1 VEQVN
6 LTASSSAPELRR
18 RLDQLSPEE
27 KVRIEERLAVRSRSL
42 KDKLYLAT
50 EILGYDFVADVHE
63 ELFGLFIPYDPSK
76 PWAMQSDIVKRMIL
90 WPRGHF
96 KTTAIVVE
104 IIQII
109 LNFPDIRILIMQG
122 SVGVTQTL
130 LKTIKAHFTGEN
142 PNSRLREF
150 FPEFCA
156 DRLGNADQF
165 TVPARKNKGLAQATV
180 TVASPRKV
188 KTGQHYDIGFFDD
201 LVNDQNYRSK
211 TLLKKVEEDF
221 GMCLPLLD
229 MPFFAY
235 VTGTRYAFGDLYE
248 NIIRYN
254 TKKEWTVSVK
264 TCWRKRNVPL
274 FPQQLSRDS
283 SKYVGFTRDGL
294 LLLQARDPEM
304 FASQYLNQPIQ
315 RGGQRFTKE
324 LMESLLIL
332 PKDVPPLSP
341 AVFFIDL
348 AATDSV
354 ESDDSVIIVGKTD
367 MLQNQYVVDCRGD
380 RWLPPILAQ
389 NIIEMALIHRPIKI
403 FFEKTASCM
412 YFVEALRLIA
422 RQHNIFLPIEFIKID
437 NREDAKH
444 IRIAMLESYFRGKKI
459 RFFAGLNRWDRI
471 VEQFGRFP
479 GGRGKHDDYPDTIAY
494 MAQTFGG
501 EALARPVQTA
511 INPILAMV
519 QQIDRERSMLVPPE
533 PDDGSDGF
541 FAF

>member
-1 VEQVN
+1 M
-6 LTASSSAPELRR
+6 TASSLALDSQR
-18 RLDQLSPEE
+18 RLEQLSPEQ
-27 KVRIEERLAVRSRSL
+27 KIRIEERLTARARAL
-42 KDKLYLAT
+42 KDKFYLAT
-50 EILGYDFVADVHE
+50 EVLGYDFVAEVHQ
-63 ELFGLFIPYDPSK
+63 ELFDLFIPYDTSK

-90 WPRGHF
+90 WPRGHY

-122 SVGVTQTL
+122 SMGVTRTL
-130 LKTIKAHFTGEN
+130 LKQIKAHFTGEN
-142 PNSRLREF
+142 PKSRLREL

-156 DRLGNADQF
+156 NRLGNADQF
-165 TVPARKNKGLAQATV
+165 TVPARKDKGLAQATV
-180 TVASPRKV
+180 TVASPRSI

-221 GMCLPLLD
+221 FMCLPLLD
-229 MPFFAY
+229 PPFYAV

-248 NIIRYN
+248 NIIRNN

-264 TCWRKRNVPL
+264 TCWRKGNVPL
-274 FPQQLSRDS
+274 FPQQLSRDG
-283 SKYVGFTRDGL
+283 SKYIGFTREEL
-294 LLLQARDPEM
+294 LRLQEKDPEM

-332 PKDVPPLSP
+332 PQDVPPLSP

-367 MLQNQYVVDCRGD
+367 MLHNQYVVDCRGD

-403 FFEKTASCM
+403 FFEKTASCI
-412 YFVEALRLIA
+412 YFVEALRLVA
-422 RQHNIFLPIEFIKID
+422 RQYNVFLPIELIKID
-437 NREDAKH
+437 NRDDSKH
-444 IRIAMLESYFRGKKI
+444 IRIAMLESYFRSKKI

-471 VEQFGRFP
+471 VEQFGKFP
-479 GGRGKHDDYPDTIAY
+479 AGKGKHDDYPDTIAY

-501 EALARPVQTA
+501 EALARPLQQP
-511 INPILAMV
+511 IHPILAMV
-519 QQIDRERSMLVPPE
+519 QQVDRERSMLVPDKE
-533 PDDGSDGF
+533 PDDGADGF

>member
-1 VEQVN
+1 M
-6 LTASSSAPELRR
+6 
-18 RLDQLSPEE
+18 
-27 KVRIEERLAVRSRSL
+27 
-42 KDKLYLAT
+42 AT
-50 EILGYDFVADVHE
+50 EVLGYDFVAEVHQ
-63 ELFGLFIPYDPSK
+63 ELFDLFIPYDTSK

-90 WPRGHF
+90 WPRGHY

-122 SVGVTQTL
+122 SMGVTRTL
-130 LKTIKAHFTGEN
+130 LKQIKAHFTGEN
-142 PNSRLREF
+142 PKSRLREL

-156 DRLGNADQF
+156 NRLGNADQF
-165 TVPARKNKGLAQATV
+165 TVPARKDKGLAQATV
-180 TVASPRKV
+180 TVASPRSI

-221 GMCLPLLD
+221 FMCLPLLD
-229 MPFFAY
+229 PPFYAV

-248 NIIRYN
+248 NIIRNN

-264 TCWRKRNVPL
+264 TCWRKGNIPL
-274 FPQQLSRDS
+274 FPQQLSRDG
-283 SKYVGFTRDGL
+283 SKYIGFTREEL
-294 LLLQARDPEM
+294 LRLQEKDPEM

-332 PKDVPPLSP
+332 PQDVPPLSP

-367 MLQNQYVVDCRGD
+367 MLHNQYVVDCRGD

-403 FFEKTASCM
+403 FFEKTASCI
-412 YFVEALRLIA
+412 YFVEALRLVA
-422 RQHNIFLPIEFIKID
+422 RQYNVFLPIELIKID
-437 NREDAKH
+437 NRDDSKH
-444 IRIAMLESYFRGKKI
+444 IRIAMLESYFRSKKI
-459 RFFAGLNRWDRI
+459 RFFAGLHRWDRI
-471 VEQFGRFP
+471 VEQFGKFP
-479 GGRGKHDDYPDTIAY
+479 AGKGKHDDYPDTIAY

-501 EALARPVQTA
+501 EALARPLQQP
-511 INPILAMV
+511 IHPILAMV
-519 QQIDRERSMLVPPE
+519 QQVDRERSMLVPDKE
-533 PDDGSDGF
+533 PDDGADGF